1 MCGWCEEVSPRKA
14 ENDVVVFYILGAN
27 GENRCGVCAGSSL
40 RNLEKV
46 EIDNVNFG
54 LRRGCLSYQPA
65 SPFALRQDKN
75 LKMLHFDQIV
85 QLIADDLGAVEAK
98 LTEQTASEYSFVDM
112 AVQHVVEGGGK
123 RLRPILVV
131 LSAKACGYEGPD
143 AHTLAAVVEL
153 IHVASLVHDDVL
165 DEASIRRGRETLQ
178 TKWGNK
184 VAVLVGDYLHARVL
198 AMLVSRRADDPAM
211 EILADTT
218 QAMCEGEV
226 IHAYKSGDFDIT
238 VEEYLKI
245 ISFKTG
251 KLIAASCTLGAH
263 LGITDERQIAALTT
277 YGQQIGTAFQIIDD
291 LLDFVE
297 APEKLG
303 KNAFGDL
310 REGKLTFP
318 IIAAR
323 SRCDDVEKTKLEHVL
338 NPHTDEAEAI
348 AFVQSLFQ
356 RYDVEPHC
364 LTVAQTYAERA
375 KAALAALPHSSA
387 RTALE
392 QLADYVVSRDA

>member
-1 MCGWCEEVSPRKA
+1 M
-14 ENDVVVFYILGAN
+14 
-27 GENRCGVCAGSSL
+27 SSF
-40 RNLEKV
+40 
-46 EIDNVNFG
+46 DN
-54 LRRGCLSYQPA
+54 
-65 SPFALRQDKN
+65 
-75 LKMLHFDQIV
+75 IV
-85 QLIADDLGAVEAK
+85 KLIADDLSAVEAK
-98 LTEQTASEYSFVDM
+98 LTENTASEYSFVDM

-123 RLRPILVV
+123 RLRPILVL
-131 LSAKACGYEGPD
+131 LSAKACGYEGSD

-165 DEASIRRGRETLQ
+165 DEATIRRGRETLQ

-198 AMLVSRRADDPAM
+198 SMLVSRRADDPAM

-238 VEEYLKI
+238 EEEYLKI

-263 LGITDERQIAALTT
+263 LGTKDQQQTDALTT
-277 YGQQIGTAFQIIDD
+277 YGQQIGTAFQIVDD

-297 APEKLG
+297 DPEKLG

-310 REGKLTFP
+310 REGKLTYP
-318 IIAAR
+318 IIHTR
-323 SRCDDVEKTKLEHVL
+323 KVCNDNEKQTLEKVL
-338 NPHTDEAEAI
+338 NPDTDETEAI
-348 AFVQSLFQ
+348 SFVEFLFQ
-356 RYDVEPHC
+356 RYDVEKHC
-364 LTVAQTYAERA
+364 LKIAQGYANRA
-375 KAALAALPHSSA
+375 KAALSTVPQSDA
-387 RTALE
+387 RFALE
-392 QLADYVVSRDA
+392 NLSDYVVSRDS

>member
-1 MCGWCEEVSPRKA
+1 M
-14 ENDVVVFYILGAN
+14 
-27 GENRCGVCAGSSL
+27 SSF
-40 RNLEKV
+40 
-46 EIDNVNFG
+46 DN
-54 LRRGCLSYQPA
+54 
-65 SPFALRQDKN
+65 
-75 LKMLHFDQIV
+75 IV
-85 QLIADDLGAVEAK
+85 KLIADDLNAVEAK
-98 LTEQTASEYSFVDM
+98 LTENTASEYSFVDM

-123 RLRPILVV
+123 RLRPILVL
-131 LSAKACGYEGPD
+131 LSAKACGYEGSD

-165 DEASIRRGRETLQ
+165 DEATIRRGRETLQ

-198 AMLVSRRADDPAM
+198 SMLVSRRADDPAM

-238 VEEYLKI
+238 EEEYLKI

-263 LGITDERQIAALTT
+263 LGTKDQQQTDALTT
-277 YGQQIGTAFQIIDD
+277 YGQQIGTAFQIVDD

-297 APEKLG
+297 DPEKLG

-310 REGKLTFP
+310 REGKLTYP
-318 IIAAR
+318 IIHTR
-323 SRCDDVEKTKLEHVL
+323 KVCNDNEKQTLEKVL
-338 NPHTDEAEAI
+338 NPDTDETEAI
-348 AFVQSLFQ
+348 SFVEFLFQ
-356 RYDVEPHC
+356 RYDVEKHC
-364 LTVAQTYAERA
+364 LKIAQGYANRA
-375 KAALAALPHSSA
+375 KAALSTVPQSDA
-387 RTALE
+387 RFALE
-392 QLADYVVSRDA
+392 NLSDYVVSRDS

>member
-1 MCGWCEEVSPRKA
+1 MP
-14 ENDVVVFYILGAN
+14 
-27 GENRCGVCAGSSL
+27 
-40 RNLEKV
+40 
-46 EIDNVNFG
+46 
-54 LRRGCLSYQPA
+54 
-65 SPFALRQDKN
+65 
-75 LKMLHFDQIV
+75 HFDQIV

-245 ISFKTG
+245 INFKTG

-263 LGITDERQIAALTT
+263 LGLTDERQIAALTT

-323 SRCDDVEKTKLEHVL
+323 SRCDDVEKAKLEHVL

-356 RYDVEPHC
+356 RYDVEPQC
-364 LTVAQTYAERA
+364 LTVAQTYADRG

>member
-1 MCGWCEEVSPRKA
+1 M
-14 ENDVVVFYILGAN
+14 
-27 GENRCGVCAGSSL
+27 SSFK
-40 RNLEKV
+40 EIV
-46 EIDNVNFG
+46 E
-54 LRRGCLSYQPA
+54 
-65 SPFALRQDKN
+65 
-75 LKMLHFDQIV
+75 
-85 QLIADDLGAVEAK
+85 LIADDLTAVEAK

-131 LSAKACGYEGPD
+131 LSAKVCGYEGSD

-165 DEASIRRGRETLQ
+165 DEAAIRRGRETLQ

-198 AMLVSRRADDPAM
+198 SMLVARRADDPAM
-211 EILADTT
+211 AILADTT

-226 IHAYKSGDFDIT
+226 IHAYKSGDFDIS
-238 VEEYLKI
+238 ENEYLKI

-263 LGITDERQIAALTT
+263 LGTTDKQMLEAVTT
-277 YGQQIGTAFQIIDD
+277 YGQQIGTAFQIVDD
-291 LLDFVE
+291 VLDFTE
-297 APEKLG
+297 DADKLG

-318 IIAAR
+318 IIYAR
-323 SRCDDVEKTKLEHVL
+323 SVCNDDEKQTLEKVL
-338 NPHTDEAEAI
+338 NPNTDEAEAI
-348 AFVQSLFQ
+348 AFVETLFQ
-356 RYDVEPHC
+356 RYAVEAHC
-364 LTVAQTYAERA
+364 LKVAQGYADRA
-375 KAALAALPHSSA
+375 KAALTVLPEIPA
-387 RTALE
+387 RVALE
-392 QLADYVVSRDA
+392 QLADYVVARES

>member
-1 MCGWCEEVSPRKA
+1 M
-14 ENDVVVFYILGAN
+14 
-27 GENRCGVCAGSSL
+27 SSF
-40 RNLEKV
+40 
-46 EIDNVNFG
+46 DN
-54 LRRGCLSYQPA
+54 
-65 SPFALRQDKN
+65 
-75 LKMLHFDQIV
+75 IV
-85 QLIADDLGAVEAK
+85 KLIADDLSAVEAK
-98 LTEQTASEYSFVDM
+98 LTENTASEYSFVDM

-123 RLRPILVV
+123 RLRPILVL
-131 LSAKACGYEGPD
+131 LSAKACGYEGSD

-165 DEASIRRGRETLQ
+165 DEATIRRGRETLQ

-198 AMLVSRRADDPAM
+198 SMLVSRRADDPAM

-238 VEEYLKI
+238 EEEYLKI

-263 LGITDERQIAALTT
+263 LGTKDQQQTDALTI
-277 YGQQIGTAFQIIDD
+277 YGQQIGTAFQIVDD

-297 APEKLG
+297 DPEKLG

-310 REGKLTFP
+310 REGKLTYP
-318 IIAAR
+318 IIHTR
-323 SRCDDVEKTKLEHVL
+323 KVCNDNEKQTLEKVL
-338 NPHTDEAEAI
+338 NPDTDETEAI
-348 AFVQSLFQ
+348 SFVEFLFQ
-356 RYDVEPHC
+356 RYDVEKHC
-364 LTVAQTYAERA
+364 LKIAQGYANRA
-375 KAALAALPHSSA
+375 KAALSTVPLSDA
-387 RTALE
+387 RFALE
-392 QLADYVVSRDA
+392 NLSDYVVSRDS